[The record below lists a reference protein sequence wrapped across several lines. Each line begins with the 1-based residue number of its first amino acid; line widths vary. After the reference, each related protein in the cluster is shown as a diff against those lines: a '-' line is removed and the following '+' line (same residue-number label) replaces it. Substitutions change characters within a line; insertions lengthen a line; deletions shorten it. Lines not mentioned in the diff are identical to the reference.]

1 MNRNKLI
8 DLFISNLANVV
19 LHKILEIAIDD
30 EIIRKHYDKELGH
43 SLEIA
48 KKYREKINP
57 VEDILPSKDIEYIKN
72 KVINK
77 VNSELKIRI
86 EKRSEEHTSELQ
98 SHSFISYAVFCL
110 KKKKQH

>member
-86 EKRSEEHTSELQ
+86 EKGYDNIDLNLVEDIVDGFLNKL
-98 SHSFISYAVFCL
+98 V
-110 KKKKQH
+110 